1 MDTLINNRYRL
12 GALLGRGGMGAIY
25 RAHDTLLERDVAVK
39 VLDETGLGTEGRSR
53 LLNEARAAAQLNHP
67 NIVSIYDAGEQDHAP
82 YIVMELVDG
91 ESLFDLRP
99 QKVEEIIAIA
109 KQILAALEH
118 AHCAGI
124 VHRDLKPEN
133 VLIQCNGI
141 AKLTDF
147 GLARSLS
154 SRLTNEGVIT
164 GTVFYIAPELALGQP
179 FDGRADLYALGVML
193 YELVAGRP
201 PFTADDPLAV
211 ISQHIHAPVVPPSA
225 YCPDLSPA
233 IETVILK
240 LLSKAPE
247 DRYPTAQAA
256 LQALSDAELGVV
268 PSELLGPRA
277 LSDVL
282 LEKLARGRMVGR
294 RDELEMLHHLW
305 KSTLGGQAHLA
316 LVSGE
321 PGIGKTR
328 LANEILVYA
337 RLKGAVVLRGG
348 CYEYEA
354 ATPYLPFVEAIR
366 EWAHEQSTEE
376 LQKRLGSS
384 AVELA
389 KLAPEIESRLG
400 TLTPNPPLSPNEERL
415 RLFDHVAR
423 FFHNLSEDKG
433 LLLFVDDIHWA
444 DQGTLSLLHYLL
456 RHLRN
461 ERMMVLACYREVE
474 LDRQHP
480 FAASLVEWNR
490 DHLATRTSL
499 SRLTQEQVGQ
509 LLSALFGQE
518 GVSHEFTGA
527 IYKETEGNPFFIEE
541 VIKSLIEQGQIY
553 RVDGRWER
561 QEVSELAIP
570 QSVKEAIGRRLD
582 RQSQAGMDMLHTAA
596 ALGKRFSFSEL
607 VAASSSGENELLD
620 ALDEANHAQLIRLES
635 GEVYLFTHDKIREV
649 LYEELNPIRRRRLHL
664 RIGEGLERLYGLN
677 ASEPGYTDARLC
689 HCDVQALAYHFVEAG
704 ELEKGLLYAV
714 QAAEKAE
721 QVFALPEAVEYYQRA
736 IECAEA
742 LDRKDELL
750 RLYEALG
757 WVHYQHGNFQISI
770 EAFEHMLE
778 LADSPQPGARARSN
792 LGLVYAQTGDEQGR
806 ELLET
811 AIQSLDPATDPLELA
826 KVNSRLG
833 RFHHLHAEWSLAV
846 EYLERARQLAEPLDD
861 VGVLTEIYAYL
872 SGAYQQWGNFERSMY
887 WANKTVELGER
898 TGSLVAQALGYEFLA
913 EDSQALCQWREALD
927 YAERDRLIGE
937 KIGSLPR
944 IAWAYSAIAH
954 TYNGMGELQKSL
966 EAVEACLKIV
976 EQTGEER
983 LAALVRSSRA
993 GTYADMGDFTSA
1005 WKDVDYVKERANA
1018 SGHEQVW
1025 TWSYGCQM
1033 SVLVSEERWEDVLRV
1048 SQECFDRLGYRNQYS
1063 EALAYIQ
1070 LDRRADLERLMR
1082 SGLLDGDAGGR
1093 EPLPWVYLLQALIQ
1107 AYLGNEAAAEGLF
1120 EQAIADF
1127 ERRGGRLGLARSYYQ
1142 RALLR
1147 QNSGQTKPALA
1158 DAQRAEELFRAC
1170 GAKRDE
1176 QRAQTFVSL
1185 LGNSGK

>member
-1 MDTLINNRYRL
+1 MDTLINNRYQL
-12 GALLGRGGMGAIY
+12 GELLGRGGMGAIY
-25 RAHDTLLERDVAVK
+25 RAHDTFLERDVAVK

-67 NIVSIYDAGEQDHAP
+67 NIVSIYDAGEQDGAP
-82 YIVMELVDG
+82 YIVMELVEG
-91 ESLFDLRP
+91 TSLYDLRP
-99 QKVEEIIAIA
+99 QKVTEILAIA
-109 KQILAALEH
+109 KQICEALEH

-133 VLIQCNGI
+133 VVIQHNGV

-154 SRLTNEGVIT
+154 ARLTNEGMIS

-225 YCPDLSPA
+225 YRPDLSPA
-233 IETVILK
+233 FEAVILK

-247 DRYPTAQAA
+247 DRYPTAQAT
-256 LQALSDAELGVV
+256 LQALSDAELGVF
-268 PSELLGPRA
+268 PAEQLGPRA

-294 RDELEMLHHLW
+294 RDELDTLHHLW
-305 KSTLGGQAHLA
+305 KNSLTGQAHLA
-316 LVSGE
+316 LISGE

-328 LANEILVYA
+328 LANETLVYA

-366 EWAHEQSTEE
+366 EWVHEQSTEE
-376 LQKRLGSS
+376 LKECLGPS

-400 TLTPNPPLSPNEERL
+400 TLSPNPPLSPNEERL
-415 RLFDHVAR
+415 RMFDHVAR

-456 RHLRN
+456 RHLRS
-461 ERMMVLACYREVE
+461 ERLMVLACYREVE

-490 DHLATRTSL
+490 DHLAMRISL
-499 SRLTQEQVGQ
+499 IRLTAEQVGR
-509 LLSALFGQE
+509 LLSFLFGQE
-518 GVSHEFTGA
+518 GVSQDFTQA
-527 IYKETEGNPFFIEE
+527 IYHDTEGNPFFIEE

-553 RVDGRWER
+553 RVEGRWER
-561 QEVSELAIP
+561 QEISMLAIP

-582 RQSQAGMDMLHTAA
+582 RQNQTCMDMLHTAA

-607 VAASSSGENELLD
+607 VASSSAGEEALLD
-620 ALDEANHAQLIRLES
+620 ALDEASHAQLIRSES

-664 RIGEGLERLYGLN
+664 RIGEGLEGLYGLN
-677 ASEPGYTDARLC
+677 ACEPGCTDARLC
-689 HCDVQALAYHFVEAG
+689 HCDVQALAHHFIEAG
-704 ELEKGLLYAV
+704 ELEKGLRYAV

-721 QVFALPEAVEYYQRA
+721 QVFALSEAVEYYQRA

-742 LDRKDELL
+742 LGRKDDLL
-750 RLYEALG
+750 RLYDALG
-757 WVHYQHGNFQISI
+757 WVHYNHGAFQLSI
-770 EAFEHMLE
+770 EAFEHMMQ
-778 LADSPQPGARARSN
+778 LADSPQQGARARSN
-792 LGLVYAQTGDEQGR
+792 LGLVYAQTGDERGR
-806 ELLET
+806 ELLEA
-811 AIQSLDPATDPLELA
+811 AIQSLDPQTDQLELA
-826 KVNSRLG
+826 RVNSRLG
-833 RFHHLHAEWSLAV
+833 RFHHLHAEWGRAV

-861 VGVLTEIYAYL
+861 VAVLTEIYAYL
-872 SGAYQQWGNFERSMY
+872 SGAYQQWGNWERSIY
-887 WANKTVELGER
+887 WANQTVALGKR
-898 TGSLVAQALGYEFLA
+898 TGSLVAEALGYEFLA
-913 EDSQALCQWREALD
+913 EDFMNISKWREALD
-927 YAERDRLIGE
+927 YAERDRQIGE

-944 IAWAYSAIAH
+944 IAWAYSAFAH
-954 TYNGMGELQKSL
+954 TYNGIGELEKAL

-983 LAALVRSSRA
+983 LAALVRAARA
-993 GTYADMGDFTSA
+993 GTYADMGDFESA
-1005 WKDVDYVKERANA
+1005 WKDVAYVQERASA
-1018 SGHEQVW
+1018 TGHEQVW
-1025 TWSYGCQM
+1025 VWSFSCQM
-1033 SVLVSEERWEDVLRV
+1033 YVLVSEERWEEVLKV
-1048 SQECFDRLGYRNQYS
+1048 SQECFERLGYRYPYT
-1063 EALAYIQ
+1063 EALAYIS
-1070 LDRRADLERLMR
+1070 LDRQQDLERLLQ
-1082 SGLLDGDAGGR
+1082 SGQLDGLPSLR
-1093 EPLPWVYLLQALIQ
+1093 ESQPWVYLIQARVQ
-1107 AYLGNEAAAEGLF
+1107 AYLGDRLAAEGFF
-1120 EQAIADF
+1120 EQTITEF
-1127 ERRGGRLGLARSYYQ
+1127 ESRGNRVGLAISHYW
-1142 RALLR
+1142 RALFR
-1147 QNSGQTKPALA
+1147 QTGGQAELALA
-1158 DAQRAEELFRAC
+1158 DARRATELFQVC
-1170 GAKRDE
+1170 GAKRGALD
-1176 QRAQTFVSL
+1176 AQALARRLESAV
-1185 LGNSGK
+1185 K